1 MLTQQRTSKSR
12 KLKYAAVV
20 LALLSV
26 LVFCFTSCGAD
37 VVPTAVN
44 YVDGSAGKLEY
55 NQGETFDC
63 TGAKIEVTYSDGSKA
78 EKAVTIDMVGSA
90 PLALGVTNISVT
102 YSEAGATVIGYIP
115 VTVKDPYAAEKLAAF
130 DKLDAAA
137 AANKADKGIAQ
148 IVANYKEKVQAAN
161 SVDAINAV
169 VANFDDALATWKAD
183 KAAILA
189 AMDNADMQLLYAQLY
204 AQFKTTVESLKAIAV
219 SSINAA
225 SSIDEAEAV
234 LADFKVAVNN
244 ALAEQKV
251 YEGENKNPDTGEI
264 GGQIGDKIAILQ
276 LIEKYTKRLNFL
288 KGLVEDAK
296 GVLAEG
302 VYDEMMFGKSGKE
315 ATTGY
320 DYVEG
325 RLSWWE
331 KYVTLAIDLTG
342 VEDKINTEVG
352 DLLKTPVD
360 KIAELMVK
368 GYTVVPVEYKNEN
381 GAWVDGLDATQK
393 DVIDE
398 WNKLEAEA
406 KRCFGDAGY
415 VKLIREYGPAAPATP
430 YISEIYTQTV
440 ATQTAL
446 KTVRDAAKT
455 AGLIGLIN
463 AAVAATDD
471 PATTDVDEKRV
482 AVDAAWAAIKDWGA
496 ANGVVTINVAADTI
510 EKYLDFTNKSI
521 ANAILAATIIDNS
534 GTPGDGFLRGGH
546 ETVDGD
552 NTVYSFWA
560 ADAYNKDYVIKYFIP
575 NLQDLIDATI
585 EQAAT
590 ETKAVVNAIK
600 EVLISYTNLDVDAD
614 ASIKAAEDALVAY
627 KATYGQENYTKHF
640 VVDGADEFAAK
651 VEAARAAYINLQ
663 KLAKEANDAIALY
676 LELIENDLAN
686 IETKDYE
693 AETLNAESGAKLLK
707 DAYVKYLAF
716 AEANTSE
723 AGNIYTDV
731 IEYSNATTKSE
742 NETKLMDCMTQYI
755 TLAYAEQRVVKTRYI
770 ISSASNARVDLIPQ
784 SETTFREAVT
794 KYAVKM
800 ENEIINDASYK
811 LDTSDL
817 TNFNYDDVL
826 KTNLDKV
833 EEAANKV
840 ATFIGDTNKLL
851 ADFQAAINPI

>member
-1 MLTQQRTSKSR
+1 
-12 KLKYAAVV
+12 
-20 LALLSV
+20 
-26 LVFCFTSCGAD
+26 
-37 VVPTAVN
+37 
-44 YVDGSAGKLEY
+44 
-55 NQGETFDC
+55 
-63 TGAKIEVTYSDGSKA
+63 
-78 EKAVTIDMVGSA
+78 MVGSA

-276 LIEKYTKRLNFL
+276 LIEKYTNRLNFL
-288 KGLVEDAK
+288 KGLVETNRTEIGEDMYK
-296 GVLAEG
+296 
-302 VYDEMMFGKSGKE
+302 EMMFGEADKE

-325 RLSWWE
+325 RLSWWD

-342 VEDKINTEVG
+342 VEDKIKTEVG
-352 DLLKTPVD
+352 NLLKTPID
-360 KIAELMVK
+360 EMVEVLTA

-381 GAWVDGLDATQK
+381 GAWVDGLDATAAIIK
-393 DVIDE
+393 
-398 WNKLEAEA
+398 KLDDLANEAAE
-406 KRCFGDAGY
+406 RFGRDGAT
-415 VKLIREYGPAAPATP
+415 KLVYEYGPLDNTATP
-430 YISEIYTQTV
+430 YVVEIYMQTV

-446 KTVRDAAKT
+446 KTVRDAAIT
-455 AGLIGLIN
+455 ADLIGLIN

-496 ANGVVTINVAADTI
+496 ANGVVTIDVAADTI

-521 ANAILAATIIDNS
+521 ANAILAATIIDKPN
-534 GTPGDGFLRGGH
+534 TFENGFLRGGH

-676 LELIENDLAN
+676 RELIENDLAN

-723 AGNIYTDV
+723 AGDIYTDV

-817 TNFNYDDVL
+817 TKFNYDDVL
-826 KTNLDKV
+826 KTNLEKV
-833 EEAANKV
+833 VEAANKV